1 MVKIMKSSRVL
12 LKKCFR
18 DIFKNIKQFLAIIF
32 IIATSVTLFIG
43 LEANYT
49 EFNRRIN
56 YVFTSTNMGDI
67 YSTYIPDLES
77 DIDEDL
83 LKIEDIIKDKG
94 TYEKRIYIPSFKF
107 NDKNL
112 NALIYD
118 KIPSISSPYELN
130 TISASDNIN
139 FFLIDETVLESQKLL
154 GKEYEIG
161 DYITLSFSE
170 TQLESLIDLLIGEDE
185 LKIND
190 KVKDLIVYYLG
201 SSDLGITFNNAIT
214 NSDSSM
220 LRKSLPSILKDLL
233 MNKSSSKIDFNV
245 QITGTMRHAEN
256 IENGNFS
263 NSNFLMSKILFEKLI
278 LNRIEENLTFSYL
291 NETLNLFI
299 SNGLDSVSEKRLK
312 KNLSKENE
320 SYITQSISSKFKE
333 INRNLNNG
341 YELDELKN
349 FYDQIV
355 IKLNDSSLS
364 DEILN
369 GIREYFLSKEN
380 NNLILLQKRDDLSS
394 CSTIINDLK
403 QSQMLALSFPLIF
416 FVVAI
421 LVVLTTITQLLLKE
435 RTQIG
440 TLKALGYSKINI
452 LTFYS
457 VMMNII
463 TLIGVILGF
472 IIGPLLLPRIMNI
485 KYDILY
491 SLPSMNYSFPYL
503 AGLII
508 VSIIIILVTFLTYVL
523 IRQEL
528 NLTPVESM
536 RIPSPKIKFKKK
548 KTFIK
553 NTSLMMALR
562 NIKVHLNKSI
572 MVIVGVMGC
581 TGLLICG
588 FGVEDTLNY
597 GINLDLTSFVNGD
610 LNLTYSLNVPF
621 DSNKDELLKID
632 NIKEVNEYGV
642 GSATILKDN
651 QYSLNYYYISKES
664 EGFKY
669 DNGHEWNN
677 NEIGISESSLEK
689 INAKVGDEIE
699 FKINSNTYKCKIAFS
714 FYSFSFKGIFLYIED
729 PLFNSLHQN
738 ANAATIMLKDN
749 DKINETINLI
759 NKNDNIKVETILSK
773 KETND
778 KIESYVSSIKTM
790 TNTIKVF
797 AIILAVIVLVNL
809 AILNFKERIRETATL
824 RVLGF
829 NLIEIGKSLIYE
841 IMILTLIG
849 SIVGLFLGYPLE
861 FIVLYTNR
869 TELVSYSYTIYGISY
884 FYAIIISLLTA
895 FVVNIYITRKIKK
908 VPMAES
914 LKSIE

>member
-1 MVKIMKSSRVL
+1 MKSSKIL

-49 EFNRRIN
+49 ELNRRIN
-56 YVFTSTNMGDI
+56 YVFETTNMGDI
-67 YSTYIPDLES
+67 YSTYIPNLETKE
-77 DIDEDL
+77 DNDL

-107 NDKNL
+107 NDSSL
-112 NALIYD
+112 NGLIYD
-118 KIPSISSPYELN
+118 KVPSISSPYNLN
-130 TISASDNIN
+130 VIQDNNITN
-139 FFLIDETVLESQKLL
+139 FFYIDETVLESQKLL
-154 GKEYEIG
+154 NNDYKIG

-170 TQLESLIDLLIGEDE
+170 TQLESLIDLFIGEDD
-185 LKIND
+185 LKINS
-190 KVKDLIVYYLG
+190 KTKELILNYLG
-201 SSDLGITFNNAIT
+201 TSDLGITLSNAIS
-214 NSDSSM
+214 NSDEKM

-233 MNKSSSKIDFNV
+233 INKISNEIDFKV
-245 QITGTMRHAEN
+245 RITGTMKHAEN
-256 IENGNFS
+256 IESGNFS
-263 NSNFLMSKILFEKLI
+263 SSNFLMSKILFEKLI
-278 LNRIEENLTFSYL
+278 LNRIEENLTYNYL

-299 SNGLDSVSEKRLK
+299 NNGLDNVSKNRLK
-312 KNLSKENE
+312 KILNINNKKDIEN
-320 SYITQSISSKFKE
+320 TISSEFIE
-333 INRNLNNG
+333 INRNLDNG
-341 YELDELKN
+341 YELDEFKN
-349 FYDQIV
+349 FYDQVI
-355 IKLNDSSLS
+355 IKLNNSNEVD
-364 DEILN
+364 DILDKIN
-369 GIREYFLSKEN
+369 DYFLSKEN
-380 NNLILLQKRDDLSS
+380 NNLLLLQKRDNLTS
-394 CSTIINDLK
+394 CATVVNDAK
-403 QSQMLALSFPLIF
+403 QAQMLALTFPLIF
-416 FVVAI
+416 FIVAI

-440 TLKALGYSKINI
+440 TLKALGYSKPKI
-452 LTFYS
+452 LIYYS
-457 VMMNII
+457 IMMNVI

-472 IIGPLLLPRIMNI
+472 IIGPLLLPKIMNI

-491 SLPSMNYSFPYL
+491 SLPSMNYSFPVL
-503 AGLII
+503 AGLLII
-508 VSIIIILVTFLTYVL
+508 LIIILLVSILTYIL

-536 RIPSPKIKFKKK
+536 RSASPKFKYKNK

-588 FGVEDTLNY
+588 FGIEDTLNY
-597 GINLDLTSFVNGD
+597 GIDLDLTSFVNGD

-621 DSNKDELLKID
+621 SSNKDELLKID
-632 NIKEVNEYGV
+632 NIKEVNEYGL
-642 GSATILKDN
+642 GNATILNEN
-651 QYSLNYYYISKES
+651 QDSLTYYYISKES
-664 EGFKY
+664 ENFKY
-669 DNGHEWNN
+669 DNGHEWND
-677 NEIGISESSLEK
+677 NEIGISQASLEK

-699 FKINSNTYKCKIAFS
+699 FKINSNTYKCKIAYS

-729 PLFNSLHQN
+729 PLFNKLPQN
-738 ANAATIMLKDN
+738 ANAATVMLKDN
-749 DKINETINLI
+749 SKIDETTKLINE
-759 NKNDNIKVETILSK
+759 NDNIKVETILSR

-778 KIESYVSSIKTM
+778 KIEGYVSSIKTM

-797 AIILAVIVLVNL
+797 AIVLAVIVLVNL

-849 SIVGLFLGYPLE
+849 SILGLFLGYPLE

-869 TELVSYSYTIYGISY
+869 TELVSFSYTIYLNTYIYGIL
-884 FYAIIISLLTA
+884 ISLLTA
-895 FVVNIYITRKIKK
+895 FVVNVYITRKIKK